1 MSVDILLTVMFQPQ
15 LWPYP
20 GGAWLPDW
28 FMDNWSIR
36 VDPCLKSIYNYIY
49 SIIPLYNIITT
60 INLSILNFPLICC
73 ATRTHCGHAW
83 MAHHSVELGASK
95 STCCCPLIP
104 HPTYL
109 LIYSPYYISNYNLC
123 SVFPSQSFLNIVQ
136 CDTTNNS
143 WWSIRVDPFY
153 NWTIRVVPYLSVS
166 WKYSLWWTN
175 IGGLFILGGLLS
187 MAISLFGCALSWILL
202 CQQFVM
208 WCGFMWSRIHCVFP
222 AHILIGFITTSPPI

>member
-1 MSVDILLTVMFQPQ
+1 MFSERCSETPVNTVVA
-15 LWPYP
+15 
-20 GGAWLPDW
+20 GSCAD
-28 FMDNWSIR
+28 
-36 VDPCLKSIYNYIY
+36 
-49 SIIPLYNIITT
+49 
-60 INLSILNFPLICC
+60 LN
-73 ATRTHCGHAW
+73 
-83 MAHHSVELGASK
+83 SK
-95 STCCCPLIP
+95 STCCCPMSP
-104 HPTYL
+104 HPNYL
-109 LIYSPYYISNYNLC
+109 FRFSSYYITNYKLC
-123 SVFPSQSFLNIVQ
+123 SVFHSQPFPNIVQ
-136 CDTTNNS
+136 CATIYNY

-202 CQQFVM
+202 CQLFVM